1 MTNCPDIGIVTGT
14 GAWQMKECALR
25 RLRHGEVIPHS
36 FRMSPGEDMG
46 GRIATPPPQGMQVD
60 HTNFPKN
67 ETNGQPILIN
77 EKIPNTVPD
86 KWDWVEVSK
95 SDAWSKAAPHTA
107 ATSTYDMPSVD
118 DVDPRHIGLLRSRLV
133 RLQTTAGTLDSAI
146 MMMFGQREWNPCAGV
161 MLRSIVEHGLP
172 DLEACFATVSHGSS
186 VQYMFGLLI
195 KWWVDD
201 CISYLCWSQA
211 WTADM
216 NAMIQSITDQCDR
229 SSGRWVDL
237 SHRRGT
243 LSANDHL
250 GHHARALCTMWPLGG
265 TLSSDEESLDSTM
278 QKRPDSSPDDPA
290 EKEEEKKDEND
301 PNEKKEGGHRARQSG
316 EGQWR
321 QWRDRSLCSPLV
333 CVEGHRAP
341 GEGGQCCGSA

>member
-1 MTNCPDIGIVTGT
+1 VALRSSPLRPQPQCAGHMRFNSPGDPGQPPAKKARSGNNMTNCPDIGTVTGT

-36 FRMSPGEDMG
+36 FCMSPGEDMG

-77 EKIPNTVPD
+77 EKITNTVPD

-146 MMMFGQREWNPCAGV
+146 TMMFGQREWNPCAGV

-172 DLEACFATVSHGSS
+172 DLEACFATVSRGSS
-186 VQYMFGLLI
+186 VQYMFGLLM

-201 CISYLCWSQA
+201 RIAC
-211 WTADM
+211 
-216 NAMIQSITDQCDR
+216 
-229 SSGRWVDL
+229 
-237 SHRRGT
+237 
-243 LSANDHL
+243 
-250 GHHARALCTMWPLGG
+250 
-265 TLSSDEESLDSTM
+265 
-278 QKRPDSSPDDPA
+278 
-290 EKEEEKKDEND
+290 
-301 PNEKKEGGHRARQSG
+301 
-316 EGQWR
+316 
-321 QWRDRSLCSPLV
+321 
-333 CVEGHRAP
+333 
-341 GEGGQCCGSA
+341 